1 MMPAI
6 KYDDGSTKYLA
17 AFVLD
22 LITDIFAAS
31 HGRLIRLD
39 VFIVKLGFMML
50 HNLPLRGSG
59 LTYNP
64 YRLQNFSCTVN
75 KPQK

>member
-1 MMPAI
+1 
-6 KYDDGSTKYLA
+6 
-17 AFVLD
+17 
-22 LITDIFAAS
+22 
-31 HGRLIRLD
+31 
-39 VFIVKLGFMML
+39 ML